1 MTWQAKADAFVARF
15 FCGGGA
21 VTRAR
26 DQVWAELLPLRSV
39 ALYETARLLP
49 PCPPASWLKVPV
61 TVASAARLRPSQS

>member
-1 MTWQAKADAFVARF
+1 MVLTHLRLLRSRGSSLPASLA
-15 FCGGGA
+15 
-21 VTRAR
+21 AR